1 MVEVKFQLEASKH
14 VTTELETK
22 DGVAEAKLYQHYK
35 DTNELREA
43 LEKLDDE
50 RKTLKI
56 VIKNKKSDQIQDLEK
71 IKNRQLETYKLV

>member
-35 DTNELREA
+35 DTKEKRHLKNGIVR
-43 LEKLDDE
+43 EKL
-50 RKTLKI
+50 
-56 VIKNKKSDQIQDLEK
+56 
-71 IKNRQLETYKLV
+71 

>member
-35 DTNELREA
+35 DTKELKEA
-43 LEKLDDE
+43 LEKHYD
-50 RKTLKI
+50 
-56 VIKNKKSDQIQDLEK
+56 
-71 IKNRQLETYKLV
+71 

>member
-35 DTNELREA
+35 DTKKLKKA
-43 LEKLDDE
+43 LEKCYD
-50 RKTLKI
+50 
-56 VIKNKKSDQIQDLEK
+56 
-71 IKNRQLETYKLV
+71 